1 LFYLGLTPIEY
12 VSFRG
17 FKQDRRPVIA
27 AFLIAYGASFHNIK
41 NARGLT
47 LLQHELGRGTKDYI
61 ILRAIVKTLV
71 RLPSL
76 SSLGVNTEV
85 VHRFFPPPSGDLT
98 GINDDLEQ
106 FMVRCNWYQNLA
118 SSPRSLQ
125 HYCRVTVRERL
136 GPARLRLVAE
146 LPLPVTL
153 RDYLLLEYD
162 EYR

>member
-1 LFYLGLTPIEY
+1 MFTGITPLEY

-17 FKQDRRPVIA
+17 FKQDRRPIIA
-27 AFLIAYGASFHNIK
+27 AFLIAYGAAFHHIK
-41 NARGLT
+41 NVRGLT

-61 ILRAIVKTLV
+61 ILRAIVKTLI

-76 SSLGVNTEV
+76 SSLGVNVEV
-85 VHRFFPPPSGDLT
+85 VRQLFPPPRSDLVGT
-98 GINDDLEQ
+98 SDDLEQ
-106 FMVRCNWYQNLA
+106 FVERCNWYQNLA

-125 HYCRVTVRERL
+125 HYCRVAVRDRL
-136 GPARLRLVAE
+136 GPARLRCIAC
-146 LPLPVTL
+146 LPLPITL